1 MQEEQ
6 KQEQIFENLPT
17 GKPHIS
23 FSEMRDWSACSY
35 RHKLKYIEK
44 IDLSKPSPVLHFGTA
59 VHAACEEFLKTK
71 IVKHEIALEL
81 LDKAWQENSGND
93 SFTQKLLDASKSD
106 AISILNE
113 IPEFMNATF
122 PDWECVDA
130 EHQLYERLEKYNDH
144 AFKGFIDGVIK
155 CKGKRDKSVYW
166 LIDWKTTSWGWSI
179 EKKSEEM
186 TRNQLILY
194 KNFWAKKHNVDP
206 KDIRC
211 AFVLL
216 KKVAKPGQRCELVT
230 VSVGDVTTGRSLK
243 VINNM
248 MSSIKR
254 GVAIKRRT
262 SCEYCEYKDTKYC
275 T

>member
-1 MQEEQ
+1 
-6 KQEQIFENLPT
+6 
-17 GKPHIS
+17 
-23 FSEMRDWSACSY
+23 
-35 RHKLKYIEK
+35 
-44 IDLSKPSPVLHFGTA
+44 
-59 VHAACEEFLKTK
+59 
-71 IVKHEIALEL
+71 
-81 LDKAWQENSGND
+81 
-93 SFTQKLLDASKSD
+93 
-106 AISILNE
+106 
-113 IPEFMNATF
+113 
-122 PDWECVDA
+122 
-130 EHQLYERLEKYNDH
+130 
-144 AFKGFIDGVIK
+144 
-155 CKGKRDKSVYW
+155 VYW